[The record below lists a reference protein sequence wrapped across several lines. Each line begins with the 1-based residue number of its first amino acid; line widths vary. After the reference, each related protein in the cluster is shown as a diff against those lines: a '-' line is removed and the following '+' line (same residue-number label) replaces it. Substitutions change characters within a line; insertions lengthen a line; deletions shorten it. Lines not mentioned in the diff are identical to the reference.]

1 MKNFNRPGV
10 VSGGSWRREIVNKA
24 KGYSTEEKAAILQKA
39 MYSTQPTFDDF
50 RGRDGYSD
58 KMLGADARYVRK
70 RKEKIATKNQQDE
83 NEYARND
90 RWSAQAEPI
99 LAYIMNTDQFLPTR
113 ESFAHLAHEYD
124 DLGNGTDIVF
134 CVSSKNGG
142 YITCSVDVATDTNPK
157 YIAEKFIE
165 SGRMHKATPP
175 WVANVHY
182 CRHDDE
188 RWQEPE
194 APHFILG
201 LMPSRID
208 DATDAVNIKDGLIA
222 GRESDPKTDFKLAS
236 EMREQIIMQL
246 AFLRAEVDVDNKSRI
261 AKLSDLL
268 NAVNAMLGRVC
279 GVEGETKEER
289 ANDFEKKYKK
299 TMEEMK
305 EDLVYRHI
313 INEAK
318 KRTNFVRGKR
328 IRRID
333 NAA

>member
-1 MKNFNRPGV
+1 MNNFNKLGV
-10 VSGGSWRREIVNKA
+10 TSGNSWSREITHRA
-24 KGYSTEEKAAILQKA
+24 KEYSTEEKAEILYKA
-39 MYSTQPTFDDF
+39 MYRNQPSFDVF

-58 KMLGADARYVRK
+58 KMLSADARYVRK
-70 RKEKIATKNQQDE
+70 RKEKFAKKNQQDE
-83 NEYARND
+83 NGYAGND

-99 LAYIMNTDQFLPTR
+99 LTYIMNTDQFLPTR

-124 DLGNGTDIVF
+124 DLSNGTDIVF

-165 SGRMHKATPP
+165 SGRIHKSTPP
-175 WVANVHY
+175 WAANVRY
-182 CRHDDE
+182 CCRGDE
-188 RWQEPE
+188 LWQELE

-208 DATDAVNIKDGLIA
+208 DATDAVNIKEGLIA
-222 GRESDPKTDFKLAS
+222 GRESDPNTDFKLAS
-236 EMREQIIMQL
+236 EMREQILMQL
-246 AFLRAEVDVDNKSRI
+246 AFLRAEVGVDNKSRM

-268 NAVNAMLGRVC
+268 NAINTKLGRVC
-279 GVEGETKEER
+279 GVEGETKEEW

-299 TMEEMK
+299 TKEQMR

-313 INEAK
+313 IDEAK
-318 KRTNFVRGKR
+318 NRTNFVRGKR